1 MFFRLHL
8 NATKLVKR
16 ADLNAELSA
25 PLVKS
30 HIADPPLRRI
40 SLMGML
46 ASACLMNP
54 MICYSL
60 NWYGWP
66 GTGQV
71 RQHPPQSI

>member
-1 MFFRLHL
+1 MFFRLYL

-30 HIADPPLRRI
+30 RIADPPLRQI
-40 SLMGML
+40 SLMGIP

-54 MICYSL
+54 VICYSL
-60 NWYGWP
+60 NLLSFVSVILHGD
-66 GTGQV
+66 GLA
-71 RQHPPQSI
+71 RI